1 MTSTGA
7 VDAETCPYWWFAAT
21 RGSQHNQE
29 MTKALIVKR
38 IAARI
43 GARRGRITTGVTV
56 GFDPACFPA
65 PSVSRRLG
73 AMGKIDRAVAAEFR
87 ILFTGYVGERVA
99 STVSFVREGDVRVIV
114 DPGMVPELAAIL
126 GPLAQVVDS
135 PDEITDVI
143 FSHHHPDH

>member
-1 MTSTGA
+1 RNSPRARKPEVRATIATALKKRPNVPRMTSNGA

-43 GARRGRITTGVTV
+43 GARRGRITAGVTV
-56 GFDPACFPA
+56 RFDPACFPA

-99 STVSFVREGDVRVIV
+99 STV
-114 DPGMVPELAAIL
+114 
-126 GPLAQVVDS
+126 
-135 PDEITDVI
+135 
-143 FSHHHPDH
+143 